1 MNWLTVVEN
10 VGTFGVASG
19 LLAWMIKVLLTH
31 SLSRDLEVFK
41 AELQKAHAIQ
51 MEDAKNRFTV
61 GAMSH
66 MAAVAFDKHV
76 EFCEEY
82 SAAVHGALLTLLRRG
97 PHEDVLPNAVRLV
110 EIREKWSVWL
120 SPEVETQLGKFESA
134 LRTIG
139 ANAWLLKELRADE
152 DRTDAIKEAYG
163 TFAAVMGWEKWQG
176 ADVTRDLAADRVFDG
191 LRSVLGIGELTQ
203 LRAALVKRATVGA

>member
-1 MNWLTVVEN
+1 MNWPTVLEN
-10 VGTFGVASG
+10 VGMFGIASG
-19 LLAWMIKVLLTH
+19 LLTWLIKKLLTH
-31 SLSRDLEVFK
+31 ALSRDLELFK
-41 AELQKAHAIQ
+41 AELQKAHAFQ

-66 MAAVAFDKHV
+66 MASVAFDKHV
-76 EFCEEY
+76 QFCEEY
-82 SAAVHGALLTLLRRG
+82 SAAVHGALLTLLKRG
-97 PHEDVLPNAVRLV
+97 PHEDVLPDAQRLV

-134 LRTIG
+134 LRKIG

-152 DRTDAIKEAYG
+152 DRTGAIKEAYG

-176 ADVTRDLAADRVFDG
+176 EAVTRDLAAERVFDG
-191 LRSVLGIGELTQ
+191 LRNVLGISELTA
-203 LRAALVKRATVGA
+203 LRAALVKQAVVVQ